1 MRKKSEKIRPQKAYV
16 SIWVFPIISFR
27 IRLSPCISKYFGIFL
42 IGQKRYGAKCKVFAI
57 KYLPDDMG
65 KVTIIE
71 KAIAESGKS
80 NNEWIK
86 MAIDEKLE
94 RDKFL

>member
-1 MRKKSEKIRPQKAYV
+1 
-16 SIWVFPIISFR
+16 
-27 IRLSPCISKYFGIFL
+27 
-42 IGQKRYGAKCKVFAI
+42 
-57 KYLPDDMG
+57 MG